1 MALNSTASSPLSPSR
16 AARALC
22 PHCGFCCNGVLFGDV
37 RLRPGDVPERLAQ
50 LGLELHGSAGRQR
63 FLQPCSCFD
72 GRLCRIYAERP
83 ERCRTFVC
91 ALLQRLHQ
99 GRLDLA
105 TARRI
110 VTRARQQW
118 ARVLE
123 ALRAAGDP
131 APHLPLHRRVAR
143 ALAEPLNLADPHAT
157 ATRRRL
163 LLAVERLARTLE
175 RHFLSP
181 APERRASRSS
191 R

>member
-1 MALNSTASSPLSPSR
+1 MSPSR

-50 LGLELHGSAGRQR
+50 LGLGLHGPPGRQR

-83 ERCRTFVC
+83 ERCRTFTC
-91 ALLQRLHQ
+91 SLLQRLQQ
-99 GRLDLA
+99 GRIDLT
-105 TARRI
+105 TARGI
-110 VTRARQQW
+110 VTRAREQW

-123 ALRAAGDP
+123 ALRSAGDP
-131 APHLPLHRRVAR
+131 APHLPLQRRVAR
-143 ALAEPLNLADPHAT
+143 ALAEPLDLADPRAA

-163 LLAVERLARTLE
+163 LLAVQRLARTLE
-175 RHFLSP
+175 RHFL
-181 APERRASRSS
+181 APVRKPRGSQSRP
-191 R
+191 